1 LRFKFNLPKIAT
13 QFIKLINSMG
23 RVFEKRKH
31 KMFARYNK
39 MSKAFT
45 KIGKEIAIAVKA
57 GGGDPDGNSRLRAI
71 IANAKALN
79 MPKVNIDAAI
89 SRATSKQD
97 KDFEEVVYEGK
108 GPHGVVMVI
117 ETATDNPTRTVANLR
132 SYFNKKGGQLMVSGS
147 LDFMFDRKGIFR
159 IPNNNINLEELE
171 LELIDY
177 GMEEMED
184 DGEGHIAI
192 SVPFTEFGS
201 MQKALEDRK
210 FEITNAELQR
220 IPTTTIELNEE
231 QEHEVHLLLDLIEDD
246 DDITNVWTNIK

>member
-1 LRFKFNLPKIAT
+1 
-13 QFIKLINSMG
+13 MG

-39 MSKAFT
+39 MSRTFT

-57 GGGDPDGNSRLRAI
+57 GGPDPDGNSRLRAI
-71 IANAKALN
+71 VANAKAAN
-79 MPKVNIDAAI
+79 MPKANIDAAI
-89 SRATSKQD
+89 SRASSKQD

-108 GPHGVVMVI
+108 GPHGIVMVI

-147 LDFMFDRKGIFR
+147 LDFMFERKGIFR
-159 IPNNNINLEELE
+159 IKNNNINLEELE

-184 DGEGHIAI
+184 DGEGNLAI
-192 SVPFTEFGS
+192 SVPFTEFGA
-201 MQKALEDRK
+201 MQKALEDRNMTAISA
-210 FEITNAELQR
+210 EIEW
-220 IPTTTIELNEE
+220 IPGTTVPVSDTQADDISK
-231 QEHEVHLLLDLIEDD
+231 LIERLEQDED
-246 DDITNVWTNIK
+246 VSKVFHNMA

>member
-1 LRFKFNLPKIAT
+1 
-13 QFIKLINSMG
+13 MG

-220 IPTTTIELNEE
+220 IPTTTIELSEE
-231 QEHEVHLLLDLIEDD
+231 QELEVHLLLDLIEDD

>member
-1 LRFKFNLPKIAT
+1 
-13 QFIKLINSMG
+13 MG

-39 MSKAFT
+39 MSRAFT

-147 LDFMFDRKGIFR
+147 LDFMFERKGIFR
-159 IPNNNINLEELE
+159 IPSNNINLEELE

>member
-1 LRFKFNLPKIAT
+1 
-13 QFIKLINSMG
+13 MG

-39 MSKAFT
+39 MSRAFT

-147 LDFMFDRKGIFR
+147 LDFMFERKGIFR
-159 IPNNNINLEELE
+159 ISNNNINPEDLE

-210 FEITNAELQR
+210 YEITNAELQR
-220 IPTTTIELNEE
+220 IPTTTVELNEE

>member
-1 LRFKFNLPKIAT
+1 
-13 QFIKLINSMG
+13 MG

-39 MSKAFT
+39 MSRAFT

-147 LDFMFDRKGIFR
+147 LDFMFERKGIFR
-159 IPNNNINLEELE
+159 IPGNNINLEELE

>member
-1 LRFKFNLPKIAT
+1 
-13 QFIKLINSMG
+13 MG

-39 MSKAFT
+39 MSRAFT

-147 LDFMFDRKGIFR
+147 LDFMFERKGIFR
-159 IPNNNINLEELE
+159 IPSNNINLEELE

-246 DDITNVWTNIK
+246 DDITNVWTNIR

>member
-1 LRFKFNLPKIAT
+1 
-13 QFIKLINSMG
+13 MG

-39 MSKAFT
+39 MSRAFT

-147 LDFMFDRKGIFR
+147 LDFMFERKGIFR
-159 IPNNNINLEELE
+159 ISNNNINPEDLE

-210 FEITNAELQR
+210 YEITNAELQR
-220 IPTTTIELNEE
+220 IPTTTVELNEE

-246 DDITNVWTNIK
+246 EDITNVWTNIK